1 MRLSPVALV
10 VVAAAA
16 LFTADAA
23 KINQNIR
30 KNRGNAEQQQRNL
43 SGKGKGGSKGSTAAV
58 MTGMAALTRAEDDGM
73 NRGQICA
80 AGLARADMKAQL
92 IFPLDNRASSSG
104 KSGKGKVSYY
114 CTSDEPL

>member
-23 KINQNIR
+23 KINHTIR
-30 KNRGNAEQQQRNL
+30 KNRSNAEQRRNL
-43 SGKGKGGSKGSTAAV
+43 SGKGKGGSKGSEADTR
-58 MTGMAALTRAEDDGM
+58 TALTRAEDDGM

-80 AGLARADMKAQL
+80 AGLARSDMIKV
-92 IFPLDNRASSSG
+92 IMPNEVITRTGGKGG
-104 KSGKGKVSYY
+104 KSGKVSYY
-114 CTSDEPL
+114 CSRYNEL